1 MSLKVY
7 GIPNCSTVKKARAW
21 LDAQGLAY
29 EFHDYK
35 KQGVPAD
42 RLPAWVQALGWDKL
56 VNRQGTTWRKLEPA
70 VQAGVVDADSAQALM
85 LSHAS
90 VIKRPLLERDG
101 VPLAIGFDEAAWSA
115 ALR

>member
-1 MSLKVY
+1 MSLTVY

-90 VIKRPLLERDG
+90 VIKRPLLECDG
-101 VPLAIGFDEAAWSA
+101 VPLAIGFDEATWSA